1 MSCDV
6 AVKVGDLFV
15 SRLGSLIGHYAVTS
29 ISPARATFRQ
39 ISAKETPS
47 NFVSSPFSRA
57 IHHRNG
63 RPWVALTCYQTAHMI
78 GRGPKPP
85 TPANP
90 PRY

>member
-6 AVKVGDLFV
+6 VVKVGDLFV

-47 NFVSSPFSRA
+47 DFVSSPFSRA

-63 RPWVALTCYQTAHMI
+63 RPWVALTCYQTAHML
-78 GRGPKPP
+78 GRRP
-85 TPANP
+85 TKAGA
-90 PRY
+90 